1 MGKYSQKMM
10 GKEVGPA
17 SVYAE
22 PHTMT
27 GKKIDSKAAQA
38 AVSGAVDPNTLSAKD
53 MRCGTPAPRVS
64 TGDPGRNDVK
74 TSGIQVRGGKAQ
86 TKGKMARGPMA

>member
-1 MGKYSQKMM
+1 MGKFSQKMM

-22 PHTMT
+22 PHTMSG
-27 GKKIDSKAAQA
+27 GKINPQK
-38 AVSGAVDPNTLSAKD
+38 AVSGGVDPNTLLAKD
-53 MRCGTPAPRVS
+53 MRCGTATPRVS
-64 TGDPGRNDVK
+64 MGDPGRNDVK
-74 TSGIQVRGGKAQ
+74 TTGIQVRGGKAQ

>member
-27 GKKIDSKAAQA
+27 GKKIDSAAAQA
-38 AVSGAVDPNTLSAKD
+38 AVSGGIDPNTLINKQF
-53 MRCGTPAPRVS
+53 TPSTEAMRVS
-64 TGDPGRNDVK
+64 VGNRNSPTK
-74 TSGIQVRGGKAQ
+74 TTGIQVRGGKAQ